1 MLAGKVIVVG
11 VTGSIA
17 AYKTADLVSQLVKQ
31 EAEVEVILTRGARAF
46 IAPLTLAALAG
57 RPARTGW
64 LEDASGP
71 AMTHIELAG
80 RADALVIAP
89 ATAHTIARL
98 ALGLADD
105 LLTATALATRAPV
118 LVVPAMNTQ
127 MYLHPA
133 TQDNLRRLKEL
144 GYHVVEPESGRLA
157 CGVTGPGRLPA
168 TEAILAAISHLL
180 ARGREL
186 EGRTIMITAGGTREP
201 FDPIRFISNRS
212 SGKMGYALAAE
223 ALARG
228 AEVILV
234 SAPVSME
241 PPPGVKL
248 VSIETAQEMHDA
260 VMEYFPHVD
269 AVIKA
274 AAVADYRPVEVAGQK
289 IKKQTGRWVV
299 ELEPTPDILREL
311 GRQKTRQVLVGF
323 AAETEELEEH
333 GREKLQ
339 EKNLDLIVANDVTRP
354 GAGFGADTNIVTLIF
369 ADGRVEALPKL
380 SKRGVAER
388 ILDAVIKLLQEE

>member
-380 SKRGVAER
+380 SKREVAER
-388 ILDAVIKLLQEE
+388 ILDAVIKLLQKE

>member
-57 RPARTGW
+57 RPARTDW

-186 EGRTIMITAGGTREP
+186 EGRTILVTAGGTREP

-248 VSIETAQEMHDA
+248 VPIETAQEMHDV

-339 EKNLDLIVANDVTRP
+339 EKNLDLIVANDVTRS

-380 SKRGVAER
+380 SKREVAER

>member
-380 SKRGVAER
+380 SKREVAER

>member
-186 EGRTIMITAGGTREP
+186 EGRTILVTAGGTREP

-248 VSIETAQEMHDA
+248 VPIETAQEMHDA

-380 SKRGVAER
+380 SKREVAER

>member
-223 ALARG
+223 ALTRG

-380 SKRGVAER
+380 SKREVAER